1 MVAFEVDSVTRSY
14 GRCLAQGNLLFDRF
28 YDHFFRSSP
37 VIAKM
42 FLHTDMVKQK
52 ALLRAGLNYA
62 IMYSTD
68 TGKLAAEGVLK
79 RIQQSHSRSRL
90 NVDPKLYPLWI
101 NSLIKAIEET
111 DPKFTPELGKAWEQ
125 VLNNAVT
132 YIISGY

>member
-1 MVAFEVDSVTRSY
+1 MVATDADLVTRSY
-14 GRCLAQGNLLFDRF
+14 GRCLAQGTLLFDRF
-28 YDHFFRSSP
+28 YDYFLKSSP

-68 TGKLAAEGVLK
+68 TGKLAAEGVLT
-79 RIQQSHSRSRL
+79 RIQQSHSRSRI

-101 NSLIKAIEET
+101 NSLLKAIEET
-111 DPKFTPELGKAWEQ
+111 DPKFTPELRRAWEQ
-125 VLNNAVT
+125 VLSTAVAF
-132 YIISGY
+132 IISGY

>member
-1 MVAFEVDSVTRSY
+1 MIATDADLVTRSY
-14 GRCLAQGNLLFDRF
+14 GRCLAQGTLLFDRF
-28 YDHFFRSSP
+28 YDHFLKSSP

-42 FLHTDMVKQK
+42 FLHTDMAKQK

-90 NVDPKLYPLWI
+90 NVEPGLYPLWI
-101 NSLIKAIEET
+101 NSLLKAIEET
-111 DPKFTPELGKAWEQ
+111 DPKFTPELRKAWNHI
-125 VLNNAVT
+125 LDNAVA